1 MSHPDP
7 NGPVDARPFEVGH
20 ELVNPVTGEFARI
33 LELPWE
39 NPEHRSRA
47 ELLAVAGAR
56 VVGEHLHPGITERF
70 TVLDGELTV
79 RLDGETTMLEA
90 GATAAV
96 EAGQW
101 HDWWNATDRDVRV
114 IVEVTPGERFGHM
127 IETLFGLAQLGHVNA
142 KGMPNVL
149 QLAMF
154 GREFSDTIVFKSPPP
169 AIQKAV
175 FAMLAPLAHALGY
188 RGTYPEL
195 SRSLAQP
202 PAAAAS
208 EGVAEEP

>member
-7 NGPVDARPFEVGH
+7 NGPVSARPFEVGH

-33 LELPWE
+33 LELPWQ

-79 RLDGETTMLEA
+79 RLDGETTMLVA

-114 IVEVTPGERFGHM
+114 VVEPDAER
-127 IETLFGLAQLGHVNA
+127 
-142 KGMPNVL
+142 
-149 QLAMF
+149 
-154 GREFSDTIVFKSPPP
+154 
-169 AIQKAV
+169 
-175 FAMLAPLAHALGY
+175 Y
-188 RGTYPEL
+188 
-195 SRSLAQP
+195 
-202 PAAAAS
+202 
-208 EGVAEEP
+208 